1 MTQMRSDPA
10 DGTPGAVCGPP
21 HAAAEPET
29 AEPETAEPETAEQF
43 RQRLRSFLE
52 ASHPGRSPKG
62 SRRERTRWQQAWA
75 ATLFDGGLAGPSWP
89 REYGGCDL
97 GVDKQIVY
105 YEEIARA
112 RVPGHP
118 GNGPTIAGP
127 TIIRFGTD
135 EQRERFLRP
144 MLRGDVV
151 WAQGFSEPEAGSDLP
166 ALRTT
171 ARREGDQYVVNGQK
185 VWSSNADVA
194 DWLFALV
201 RTGTQQS
208 RSAGITYLLI
218 DLAAPGITVRPIKD
232 MAGGAHF
239 CEIFLDDVQ
248 VPVANRVGEENE
260 GWGVARTSLGHERAT
275 RALSQAALF
284 RRVWDELVALL
295 RERGALRDEVAR
307 DRVAQLEIRVR
318 IMQLTAQR
326 TIDHIRRTGEPGAA
340 SSTSRL
346 YQSLLEQNL
355 YELAMELLGP
365 DALVLDTASGAVQG
379 GRWADNYLRSRAATI
394 GTGTAEIQRNT
405 IAERVLGLPQIFTK
419 AE

>member
-1 MTQMRSDPA
+1 MTE
-10 DGTPGAVCGPP
+10 
-21 HAAAEPET
+21 AEST
-29 AEPETAEPETAEQF
+29 EQF

-52 ASHPGRSPKG
+52 ANHPGRGPKG
-62 SRRERTRWQQAWA
+62 SRQERTRWQQAWA
-75 ATLFDGGLAGPSWP
+75 AALFDHGFAGPAWP
-89 REYGGCDL
+89 QKYGGCDL
-97 GVDKQIVY
+97 DLDKQAVY
-105 YEEIARA
+105 YEEIAGA

-118 GNGPTIAGP
+118 GNGPNIAGP
-127 TIIRFGTD
+127 TIIRFGT
-135 EQRERFLRP
+135 EQQRDRFLRP

-171 ARREGDQYVVNGQK
+171 ARRERDEYVINGQK

-194 DWLFALV
+194 DWLYALV

-218 DLAAPGITVRPIKD
+218 DLTTPGITLRPIRD
-232 MAGGAHF
+232 MSGGTHF
-239 CEIFLDDVQ
+239 CEIFFDEVR
-248 VPVANRVGEENE
+248 VPVANRIGEEDK

-284 RRVWDELVALL
+284 RRVWDELVSLL
-295 RERGALRDEVAR
+295 KERGALADEVAR

-326 TIDHIRRTGEPGAA
+326 TIGEIRRTGEPGAA

-365 DALVLDTASGAVQG
+365 DALLLDPASGAVQG
-379 GRWADNYLRSRAATI
+379 GRWVRNYLRSRAATI

-405 IAERVLGLPQIFTK
+405 IAERVLGLPQIFGK
-419 AE
+419 AG

>member
-1 MTQMRSDPA
+1 MTETRTDPA
-10 DGTPGAVCGPP
+10 GEKPDTVAGSAD
-21 HAAAEPET
+21 AAAEAET
-29 AEPETAEPETAEQF
+29 VEQF
-43 RQRLRSFLE
+43 RQRLRSFLK
-52 ASHPGRSPKG
+52 ANHPGRSPKG
-62 SRRERTRWQQAWA
+62 SRQERTRWQQVWA
-75 ATLFDGGLAGPSWP
+75 ATLFDNGFAGPSWP

-97 GVDKQIVY
+97 DMDKQVVY

-118 GNGPTIAGP
+118 GNGPDIAGP

-135 EQRERFLRP
+135 KQRERFLRP

-171 ARREGDQYVVNGQK
+171 ARREGDEYVINGQK

-194 DWLFALV
+194 GWIFALV

-218 DLAAPGITVRPIKD
+218 DLTTPGITLRPIKD
-232 MAGGAHF
+232 MSGGTHF
-239 CEIFLDDVQ
+239 CEIFFDEVR
-248 VPVANRVGEENE
+248 VPVANRIGEENK

-284 RRVWDELVALL
+284 RRVWDELVSLL
-295 RERGALRDEVAR
+295 QERGALADEVAR
-307 DRVAQLEIRVR
+307 DRVAQLEIRVQ

-365 DALVLDTASGAVQG
+365 DALLLDSASGAVQG
-379 GRWADNYLRSRAATI
+379 GRWVSNYLRSRAATI

-405 IAERVLGLPQIFTK
+405 IAERVLGLPQTSNK
-419 AE
+419 AD